1 MFLALARDAIV
12 LEEST
17 HHGKITNKTLACLG
31 DGCEAGLAAHV
42 EREWRQEAADRAALV
57 GAVGRWP
64 EEPCPV
70 GAVALVCTTGESYA
84 CWQIVETIPLPSP

>member
-1 MFLALARDAIV
+1 
-12 LEEST
+12 
-17 HHGKITNKTLACLG
+17 
-31 DGCEAGLAAHV
+31 
-42 EREWRQEAADRAALV
+42 AADRAALV